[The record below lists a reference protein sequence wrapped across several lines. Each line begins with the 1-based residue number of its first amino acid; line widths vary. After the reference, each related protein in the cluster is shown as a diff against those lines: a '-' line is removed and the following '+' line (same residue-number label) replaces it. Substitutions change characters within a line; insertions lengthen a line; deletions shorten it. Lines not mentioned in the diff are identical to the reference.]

1 MEAFSLRPQDSSKNS
16 HNCLLFTLFNLS
28 ALTIFLSNQT
38 MFFINIL
45 QIIDRKLIFDTV
57 FAPTPTQMNQALIW
71 QILSSRFNH
80 CEEME
85 NNLQRK
91 HRATRKWTR
100 QLSLNTTIISLPK
113 KSVFFETDCYRR
125 DLWWNVYLKE
135 QIFKLKI
142 GVEVIIIL
150 FVQWG
155 VLIYFQSYIQWWIFK
170 KMRLISEK
178 AKEYVP
184 PDTITR
190 TVSIAEITSDN
201 L

>member
-16 HNCLLFTLFNLS
+16 HNCLLFNLFNLS

-80 CEEME
+80 YEEME

-91 HRATRKWTR
+91 HRATRK
-100 QLSLNTTIISLPK
+100 
-113 KSVFFETDCYRR
+113 
-125 DLWWNVYLKE
+125 
-135 QIFKLKI
+135 
-142 GVEVIIIL
+142 
-150 FVQWG
+150 
-155 VLIYFQSYIQWWIFK
+155 
-170 KMRLISEK
+170 
-178 AKEYVP
+178 
-184 PDTITR
+184 
-190 TVSIAEITSDN
+190 
-201 L
+201 